1 MVSNLFFFF
10 FIIHDVGT
18 LKWVEKM
25 NWKDANLWH
34 YASRYP
40 LVVQEIIEGYEKSY
54 GNFAMYWVNRAGH
67 MVNNSYKLN
76 FNYWL

>member
-1 MVSNLFFFF
+1 
-10 FIIHDVGT
+10 
-18 LKWVEKM
+18 M